1 MTMPA
6 PDNTITQNEVLRA
19 ADVEFSVNF
28 KNQLV
33 QLQTALGI
41 TGVETVTAGTTLY
54 QRKIT
59 GTLEESTP
67 EEGDLVKYSKY
78 QYEETPIGKLK
89 IERYAKLTTA
99 EAIQKAGAD
108 AAIDRTDAKMMGDL
122 YAKVWKDFFTFL
134 NTGTGTATGE
144 GLQAAIAMARAEL
157 SKSLEKNNDIL
168 SGSVV
173 WFMNPEDTAKYLAQ
187 APVTMQTVFGL
198 NYLQSFLGVSN
209 VFETTAVEAGNL
221 ICTPAENLHL
231 FTIDFGAL
239 AGAGLTYENLDY
251 GMFGVKHE
259 PVTDRGAIATH
270 VMTAVDL
277 VAEVK
282 DYIVKATITDPSE
295 AV

>member
-1 MTMPA
+1 MAA
-6 PDNTITQNEVLRA
+6 PDNTITSNEVLRA
-19 ADVEFSVNF
+19 ADVVFAANF
-28 KNQLV
+28 TNELD

-59 GTLEESTP
+59 GSLAESTP
-67 EEGDLVKYSKY
+67 EEGDLVTYSKY

-99 EAIQKAGAD
+99 EAIQKAGAE
-108 AAIDRTDAKMMGDL
+108 AAIDRTDDKMLADL
-122 YAKVWKDFFTFL
+122 HGKLWKDFFTFL

-157 SKSLEKNNDIL
+157 SKSLEKNNDVV
-168 SGSVV
+168 SGNVV

-198 NYLQSFLGVSN
+198 TYLQNFLGVN
-209 VFETTAVEAGNL
+209 HVFETTAVEAGNL

-231 FTIDFGAL
+231 FTVDFAAL

-251 GMFGVKHE
+251 GVFGVMHE
-259 PVTDRGAIATH
+259 AVRDRGAVATH
-270 VMTAVDL
+270 VMMAADL

-282 DYIVKATITDPSE
+282 DYIIKGTISPLE
-295 AV
+295 

>member
-1 MTMPA
+1 MKMPA
-6 PDNTITQNEVLRA
+6 PDNTITSNEVLRS
-19 ADVEFSVNF
+19 ADVEFAANF
-28 KNQLV
+28 KNELV

-78 QYEETPIGKLK
+78 QYTETPIGKLEIK
-89 IERYAKLTTA
+89 RYAKLTTA
-99 EAIQKAGAD
+99 EAIQKAGVD

-122 YAKVWKDFFTFL
+122 YAKFWKDFFTFL
-134 NTGTGTATGE
+134 GTGTGTATGE
-144 GLQAAIAMARAEL
+144 GLQAAIAKSRAEL
-157 SKSLEKNNDIL
+157 AKALEKNNDIL
-168 SGSVV
+168 SGNVV
-173 WFMNPEDTAKYLAQ
+173 WFMNPDDTAEYLAK

-198 NYLQSFLGVSN
+198 NYLESFLGVNN
-209 VFETTAVEAGNL
+209 VFETTAVEAGNI

-251 GMFGVKHE
+251 GLFGVKHE
-259 PVTDRGAIATH
+259 PVIDRGAVATH
-270 VMTAVDL
+270 VMTAADL

-282 DYIVKATITDPSE
+282 DYIIKGTISPLE
-295 AV
+295 